1 MTAGVS
7 ALSSWRVA
15 ELKRRLVYLKLFSS
29 PEEIILRPRFED
41 EALEDNTSLAT
52 LDTDVTYEVR
62 VSPVS

>member
-15 ELKRRLVYLKLFSS
+15 ELKRRLVYLKFFAR
-29 PEEIILRPRFED
+29 PEEITLRPRFEE

-52 LDTDVTYEVR
+52 LDTDDTYEAR
-62 VSPVS
+62 ASPVS